1 MENNLKLAEVGQVG
15 GDIPTTLADMQASLE
30 LASLEESKEQA
41 AGESKIAQD
50 DAKAYGHNMSESFG
64 KQVVRNQTIWFWQ

>member
-1 MENNLKLAEVGQVG
+1 MENNLKLAEVDTVP

-30 LASLEESKEQA
+30 LASMEESKEQA
-41 AGESKIAQD
+41 TGESKIAQD

-64 KQVVRNQTIWFWQ
+64 KQVVSS

>member
-1 MENNLKLAEVGQVG
+1 MENNLKLAEIDTAASA
-15 GDIPTTLADMQASLE
+15 GDIPTTLADMHASLE

-41 AGESKIAQD
+41 AGESKISQD

-64 KQVVRNQTIWFWQ
+64 KQVVSCLL

>member
-1 MENNLKLAEVGQVG
+1 MENNLKLAEIDTIP

-30 LASLEESKEQA
+30 LASMEESKEQA
-41 AGESKIAQD
+41 TGESKIVQD

-64 KQVVRNQTIWFWQ
+64 KQVVSS